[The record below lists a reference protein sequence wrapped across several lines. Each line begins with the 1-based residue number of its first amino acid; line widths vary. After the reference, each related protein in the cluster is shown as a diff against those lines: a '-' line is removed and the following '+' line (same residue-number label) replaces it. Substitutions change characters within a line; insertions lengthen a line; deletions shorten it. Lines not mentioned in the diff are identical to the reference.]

1 MATVYLADDLKHKRK
16 VALKVIPRMKPT
28 PLFLLCVFAGPVA
41 AQNAD
46 VDVFRDLLKG
56 VAQLPVD
63 RIELE
68 VDPAV
73 TLVGVSAVS
82 ADARGNI
89 YVIHRPSTGD
99 PVVVLDPTGRFL
111 RSWGEGM
118 FNIPHGIRVDPVGN
132 VWTVDSN
139 TSKVYKFSAQGELL
153 LDIQVDVPEGG
164 GRFCGTADIAF
175 GENGQVFVAD
185 GYCNGRVI
193 EFDAAGRQVR
203 EWGTRGTGPGQ
214 FVVVHSVAL
223 GPQGLVYV
231 ADRENGRLQRFDQDS
246 QFLGV
251 WEYAGQ
257 LYSVAFS
264 PSGEL
269 YISVSSSRRTL
280 AQRPLR
286 EVLQSHRASSSSR
299 TSSRS

>member
-73 TLVGVSAVS
+73 ILVGVSAVS

-111 RSWGEGM
+111 RSWG
-118 FNIPHGIRVDPVGN
+118 
-132 VWTVDSN
+132 S
-139 TSKVYKFSAQGELL
+139 
-153 LDIQVDVPEGG
+153 
-164 GRFCGTADIAF
+164 
-175 GENGQVFVAD
+175 
-185 GYCNGRVI
+185 
-193 EFDAAGRQVR
+193 
-203 EWGTRGTGPGQ
+203 
-214 FVVVHSVAL
+214 
-223 GPQGLVYV
+223 
-231 ADRENGRLQRFDQDS
+231 
-246 QFLGV
+246 
-251 WEYAGQ
+251 
-257 LYSVAFS
+257 
-264 PSGEL
+264 
-269 YISVSSSRRTL
+269 
-280 AQRPLR
+280 
-286 EVLQSHRASSSSR
+286 
-299 TSSRS
+299 